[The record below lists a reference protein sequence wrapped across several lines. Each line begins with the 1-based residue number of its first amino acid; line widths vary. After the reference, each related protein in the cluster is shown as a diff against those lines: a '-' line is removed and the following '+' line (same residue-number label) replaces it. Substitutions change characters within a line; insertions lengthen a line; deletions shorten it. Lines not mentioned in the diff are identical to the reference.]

1 MATTGSAYDDAVV
14 SVGKTF
20 FPDPL
25 AFSLSSV
32 VSAAP
37 LRISPAFGR
46 VDPGRPQ
53 KAAHRALLVP
63 PPEQPAVSYGNT
75 HNDDRRYHG
84 RLSVMELCNDEASEQ
99 RTVHRTT
106 TRPVAAPVV
115 YSRPLHRG
123 KHHSFHSGAAVV
135 PVYGGTPSR
144 PGGQVQVDTAKT
156 VFQSEQAHF
165 FNRPRGRWRH
175 VEEQCNHQQPH
186 HHPLPPHPHT
196 RLWPALEKDVASMA
210 LVMLIDGYLHLAQ
223 IDPLDM
229 QSAEVR
235 YYANIAASDFDILP
249 GAVTLTKHYT
259 EDTVFEYPN
268 KTVSSSFRYLDHP
281 LVAHIVPYIRRPSRR
296 RTVSPE
302 YLAAIVRRALP
313 IFVRNPFKNYT
324 RVTKSPLLDQFIS
337 ALYGLVKLLPVDLA
351 VKLNQLIL
359 PDRHATNIQLPVNF
373 ELPTFPSLPRN
384 TPLETYEYSDD
395 ERLAMSHFNDPAFK
409 YIFPFWRR
417 NHQGD
422 GPRSYSCPPCTIQ
435 IRDFRFLH
443 WIIGVRGVAPST
455 TFVPIVA
462 AAIRN
467 TALAA
472 KMFPQ
477 DAETQSWLDELPK
490 FPEDQELEFPALA
503 FPPNESVGFPPK
515 WQPSPSDP
523 SPSESTSSMF
533 KPRSRGSSSGLFHH
547 EALQAP
553 HPSSVHTVGE
563 DPNRGVMI
571 KPNSLS
577 ESYVKDAPNNAS
589 PPPVLDENDDVPESI
604 GAPIRCASQDAIS
617 GQNEPDNAS
626 PI

>member
-1 MATTGSAYDDAVV
+1 MATTGSAYDDTVV

-25 AFSLSSV
+25 AFSPSSV

-37 LRISPAFGR
+37 LRSTHGLPVPTERTLLPNPLAFRQPSDEWIPAAPRRLPTARFSS
-46 VDPGRPQ
+46 
-53 KAAHRALLVP
+53 P
-63 PPEQPAVSYGNT
+63 PPEQPAVSYRNT

-106 TRPVAAPVV
+106 TQRPVAAPVV

-123 KHHSFHSGAAVV
+123 KHHSFHSSAAVV

-144 PGGQVQVDTAKT
+144 PGGVRERRDA
-156 VFQSEQAHF
+156 SA
-165 FNRPRGRWRH
+165 PRGNATVPSVAAAGGHREDGVSIGASPFLQPPAWATAARRGAVQPPAATPPPAASASAYPPVARAREGRRLDGVSH
-175 VEEQCNHQQPH
+175 VDRRVSSSGADRPAGHAVGRSVSLSPPN
-186 HHPLPPHPHT
+186 PLAP
-196 RLWPALEKDVASMA
+196 E
-210 LVMLIDGYLHLAQ
+210 
-223 IDPLDM
+223 
-229 QSAEVR
+229 EVR

-259 EDTVFEYPN
+259 EATVFEYPN

-313 IFVRNPFKNYT
+313 IFETHFKNYT

-337 ALYGLVKLLPVDLA
+337 ALYGLIKLLPVDLA

-417 NHQGD
+417 PEIIKETDPDHIPALLAQ
-422 GPRSYSCPPCTIQ
+422 
-435 IRDFRFLH
+435 FRLGISAFLH

-490 FPEDQELEFPALA
+490 FPET
-503 FPPNESVGFPPK
+503 K
-515 WQPSPSDP
+515 
-523 SPSESTSSMF
+523 
-533 KPRSRGSSSGLFHH
+533 
-547 EALQAP
+547 
-553 HPSSVHTVGE
+553 
-563 DPNRGVMI
+563 
-571 KPNSLS
+571 
-577 ESYVKDAPNNAS
+577 
-589 PPPVLDENDDVPESI
+589 
-604 GAPIRCASQDAIS
+604 
-617 GQNEPDNAS
+617 
-626 PI
+626 